1 MTKSGNFLNRKR
13 KGDVAF
19 VGREQKID
27 SFARGVL
34 VLWKTRKP
42 EGNSGFRLNLNENI
56 NSRVLLHRMY
66 QRYEPS
72 RSRLK

>member
-1 MTKSGNFLNRKR
+1 MTKSGKFLNRKR

-34 VLWKTRKP
+34 VPWKTWKP
-42 EGNSGFRLNLNENI
+42 EGNSELCLNLNENI
-56 NSRVLLHRMY
+56 NS
-66 QRYEPS
+66 
-72 RSRLK
+72 